1 MKCHTED
8 SFLLFQGFFA
18 MGKGGFDKTFDT
30 GLPAGEY
37 CDLVSNCAQKITVDA
52 SGSAHLTPYDS
63 SNPVVAFVVGEL

>member
-1 MKCHTED
+1 
-8 SFLLFQGFFA
+8 

-63 SNPVVAFVVGEL
+63 SNPVVAFVVGELCGVYLWSDFHHV